1 MRVAEASSTQA
12 LVKKLFT
19 SFVEAIRATR
29 CSSVCGMWRGSEVQ
43 EGGEGE
49 W

>member
-1 MRVAEASSTQA
+1 MAEASSTQA
-12 LVKKLFT
+12 LVKKLSTGFIE
-19 SFVEAIRATR
+19 VIRGTH
-29 CSSVCGMWRGSEVQ
+29 CSSVCGMWRESEVR